1 MLRKLI
7 LIISVLISY
16 ILTFGE
22 NIDVSKIARDYPY
35 KENAI
40 MATVM
45 GTPASQHY
53 KFKNP
58 KGPKVRKIKTSKKIP
73 DILRQWSDY
82 EYGVW
87 TQKNTAPLI
96 VIISGTGSTY
106 NSSFTLYLANIF
118 YERGYNVIAL
128 SSSTTMPY
136 IVGQSKNDYAGYI
149 KDESDHLY
157 NIMIQTV
164 NREKKEGMKISEIY
178 VGGYSLG
185 GFQSLL
191 IHELDSSKQKL
202 GISKSLL
209 LNTPKSILTSTQ
221 KLDNFLI
228 RNNIYDAKGLEK
240 YLDTKFSSI
249 LYDDNMKL
257 NEVDFSD
264 LANAIRKLNLNGSDF
279 EILTGMLFRFYSA
292 NMTFAGE
299 VFSGK
304 NASGRLGNKR
314 EYKRF
319 DSITGE
325 FSEGLSVSF
334 DEYSKEL
341 LYPYIK
347 KNKYPDLT
355 MEQFIKEFDLENSS
369 KFIRENNENIVF
381 ITSEDDILLSEE
393 DVDYIKNTFN
403 NRVIIPFGGHTG
415 VLWHRDVAKLMVD
428 KLEEK

>member
-22 NIDVSKIARDYPY
+22 NIDVSKIAQDYPY

-87 TQKNTAPLI
+87 TQKKTAPLI

-106 NSSFTLYLANIF
+106 NSAFTLYLANIF

-249 LYDDNMKL
+249 LYDDNLKL

-264 LANAIRKLNLNGSDF
+264 LATAIRKMNLNGADF
-279 EILTGMLFRFYSA
+279 EILTGLLFRFYSA

-319 DSITGE
+319 DSVTGE

-393 DVDYIKNTFN
+393 DIDYIKNTFN